1 MSKLVRALVVEA
13 RLAAMN
19 LAGMTAIAQAQ
30 SNEEPISTDAQ
41 RSLTQGQVEERT
53 TRWWM
58 HE

>member
-41 RSLTQGQVEERT
+41 RSLTQG
-53 TRWWM
+53 
-58 HE
+58 